1 MNIEEAKNEI
11 IHTLS
16 AYLKKDGS
24 GAYLY
29 PLVRQR
35 PILLIGPPGI
45 GKTAIMEQIA
55 AECKVGLVAYTITHH
70 TRQSAVGLPKIVTR
84 NYGETSFD
92 ITEYTMSEIIASVY
106 ECMERTGKKE
116 GILFIDEINCV
127 SETLAPAMLQFLQ
140 NKTFGTHKVPAGW
153 IIVAAGNPPAYNKSV
168 REFDMVTLDRVR
180 KISIQA
186 EPDVWLEY
194 ARKQNVHGAIL
205 SYLSLKKENF
215 YRVEN
220 IADGKFFVTARGW
233 EDLSQLLKS
242 YEELQVQISEELI
255 GEFLQMEE
263 IARDFAGYYR
273 LYEKYKSDYQIPD
286 ILSGRIAREAYENC
300 CAMAKSASFEE
311 RFIVTEMVLDLEH
324 PLDNVCYEE
333 LKPLLT
339 RVDQQNLQIACQLE
353 ELKKTEAVRREFSA
367 NVSHELKTPLM
378 SISGYAE
385 LMMNGMVRPENIAD
399 FSGRIYKEANRLGNL
414 VADIIQLSRL
424 DEQQDEVVSM
434 ESVELNELAEDV
446 VNNLQNQAQKKN
458 ISLRYYGHPVTI
470 QGVRHVLYEMLYN
483 IADNAVRYTNPGGHI
498 YIYVGKNREE
508 KAYYRVEDDG
518 IGIPKSEQKR
528 IFERFYRVDKSH
540 SRQTGGTGLGLSIVK
555 HGATLHHAQIHV
567 DSDLGKGTK
576 MELRF

>member
-1 MNIEEAKNEI
+1 MKKKILSHTGIMIVLTAILTFVAASFVMYDKFNAEMKKGVRDEVEYVKVGMEEAGENYLNDNVGHATDTRI
-11 IHTLS
+11 TLTD
-16 AYLKKDGS
+16 AEGNV
-24 GAYLY
+24 LY
-29 PLVRQR
+29 DSEADASRLPNHSNR
-35 PILLIGPPGI
+35 PEFIQ
-45 GKTAIMEQIA
+45 AMEN
-55 AECKVGLVAYTITHH
+55 G
-70 TRQSAVGLPKIVTR
+70 
-84 NYGETSFD
+84 YGEVVR
-92 ITEYTMSEIIASVY
+92 Y
-106 ECMERTGKKE
+106 
-116 GILFIDEINCV
+116 
-127 SETLAPAMLQFLQ
+127 SETLSSQ
-140 NKTFGTHKVPAGW
+140 TFYYAVK
-153 IIVAAGNPPAYNKSV
+153 
-168 REFDMVTLDRVR
+168 
-180 KISIQA
+180 
-186 EPDVWLEY
+186 LE
-194 ARKQNVHGAIL
+194 
-205 SYLSLKKENF
+205 
-215 YRVEN
+215 
-220 IADGKFFVTARGW
+220 DGKILRLAKTTDSVFHTLVSSFAWLGILMVLIILI
-233 EDLSQLLKS
+233 EIIL
-242 YEELQVQISEELI
+242 VQRQTKKLI
-255 GEFLQMEE
+255 KP
-263 IARDFAGYYR
+263 I
-273 LYEKYKSDYQIPD
+273 
-286 ILSGRIAREAYENC
+286 NN
-300 CAMAKSASFEE
+300 
-311 RFIVTEMVLDLEH
+311 LDLEH

-333 LKPLLT
+333 LKPLLV

-434 ESVELNELAEDV
+434 ESVELSELAEDV
-446 VNNLQNQAQKKN
+446 VNNLQDQAQKKN
-458 ISLRYYGHPVTI
+458 ISLRYYGHPVTV

-498 YIYVGKNREE
+498 YIYAGKNRDG

-576 MELRF
+576 MELLF